1 MSKFKRNNIEG
12 LNVGDSLFEATD
24 FVSVIHT
31 YKVFREDETNEALPP
46 RIIRRNRWD
55 DIPQEA
61 ADEMDVITDMILRE
75 IAPLE
80 QKYDSVEEA
89 ISAVLSGRESILK
102 DLYYDENLKQA
113 IANVAVQVYR
123 RNSFETGCFTE
134 EEAIEKVK
142 NNMASLMDDF
152 EQFMKFFIYL
162 LSQQSV
168 QKAKSRG
175 ITLEQ
180 VRTEMKPKV
189 AEIDGYQ
196 GIKWHFEQ
204 ITYDL
209 SEMKKKSEDS
219 RNDEMFI

>member
-1 MSKFKRNNIEG
+1 MSKFKRTNIEG
-12 LNVGDSLFEATD
+12 LDVGDSLFELTD
-24 FVSVIHT
+24 YVSIIHT
-31 YKVFREDETNEALPP
+31 YKVFKEDETNQVPP
-46 RIIRRNRWD
+46 PKIIRRNRWE

-61 ADEMDVITDMILRE
+61 ADEMDVITDMILGE

-80 QKYDSVEEA
+80 EKYESAEDA

-102 DLYYDENLKQA
+102 DLYYDDNLKQA
-113 IANVAVQVYR
+113 IANVAVQVYM
-123 RNSFETGCFTE
+123 RNRFKTGCFTHD
-134 EEAIEKVK
+134 EAEEKVRK
-142 NNMASLMDDF
+142 NMASLTDDF
-152 EQFMKFFIYL
+152 EQFMKVFILL
-162 LSQQSV
+162 LSEQSV

-189 AEIDGYQ
+189 AEIDGFK

-209 SEMKKKSEDS
+209 SEMKKKSGNS
-219 RNDEMFI
+219 RNDDMFI

>member
-1 MSKFKRNNIEG
+1 MSKFKRTNIEG
-12 LNVGDSLFEATD
+12 LDVGDSLFELTD
-24 FVSVIHT
+24 YVSIIHT
-31 YKVFREDETNEALPP
+31 YKVFKEDETNQVPP
-46 RIIRRNRWD
+46 PKIIRRNRWD
-55 DIPQEA
+55 EIPQEA
-61 ADEMDVITDMILRE
+61 ADEMDVITDMILGE

-80 QKYDSVEEA
+80 EKYDSVEEA

-123 RNSFETGCFTE
+123 RNSFDTGCYTD
-134 EEAIEKVK
+134 EEAIKKVK
-142 NNMASLMDDF
+142 KNMASLTDDF
-152 EQFMKFFIYL
+152 EQFMKAFIYL

-168 QKAKSRG
+168 ERAKSRG

-189 AEIDGYQ
+189 AEIDGFQ

-209 SEMKKKSEDS
+209 SEMKKKSETS
-219 RNDEMFI
+219 RNDDMFI